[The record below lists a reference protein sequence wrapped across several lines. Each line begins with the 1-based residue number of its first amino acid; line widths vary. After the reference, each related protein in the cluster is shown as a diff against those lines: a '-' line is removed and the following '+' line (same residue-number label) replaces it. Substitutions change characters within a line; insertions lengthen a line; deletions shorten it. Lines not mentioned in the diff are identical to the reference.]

1 MCNKRFEGKVV
12 VVTGGGSGMGRAAC
26 KKFAEEGAKVVVVD
40 IDIKRAEKTKE
51 EIETEGGEAIAI
63 KCDVSNAMDV
73 KKMVEQVL
81 NKYGKIDILV
91 NCVGILGQVAPV
103 WETSEENWDKV
114 MSVNLKGMFL
124 VCKEV
129 IPHMIQRKEGKIIN
143 ISSVAGKDPNPNM
156 AAYDASKAG
165 VIAFTRA
172 LALEVAL
179 YNINVNCVVPGIT
192 ETPFLGQMSEEE
204 KKRLA
209 SKVPLGRLAKP
220 EEIAEVILFLA
231 SEKASFVTGAAW
243 NVTGGRCPY

>member
-12 VVTGGGSGMGRAAC
+12 VVTGGGSGMGKTTC
-26 KKFAEEGAKVVVVD
+26 KKFAEEGAKVAIVD
-40 IDIKRAEKTKE
+40 IDMKRAEKTKE
-51 EIETEGGEAIAI
+51 EIETEGREAIAI

-91 NCVGILGQVAPV
+91 NCVGILGQVGPV

-129 IPHMIQRKEGKIIN
+129 VPHMIQRKEGKIIN

-156 AAYDASKAG
+156 VAYDASKAG
-165 VIAFTRA
+165 VIGFTRA
-172 LALEVAL
+172 LALEVAP

-192 ETPFLGQMSEEE
+192 QTPFLGEMSEEE
-204 KKRLA
+204 KEKLA